1 MATKLFVSS
10 VSSGF
15 EEIRQQV
22 GAFIGQAG
30 HEPVLF
36 EADAFAKNQSASML
50 ATCLRAVEQSH
61 IYILIIGYEVGYV
74 VPEQNKSV
82 THLELKKA
90 IATNKT
96 LYVFVEDY
104 IKNIYFKEYLRIFR
118 QLRTR
123 DSDDGSAAAPA
134 FDEVIARMGNLSV
147 KREVLAILNDAYQ
160 VVPWIFG
167 FQSSDDI
174 IRVLKKELSATLEDH
189 ITLRNN
195 RQLQSLD
202 SVITASERFQLYNR
216 FLDEFFPLI
225 DEIKMVR
232 YDDLL
237 RKAQRSLKGGTI
249 YFDEGAGIISEL
261 VKVGNSDGTS
271 LYLYDGSGAFDLIA
285 RSGLTNPR
293 QTRIPQEDATSYVA
307 LAYREAIASS
317 QPEEGKLTSSG
328 VFYTDRTIYLCHVFG
343 SYVLTVHFPIEE
355 QSVDSALF
363 DERVDEL
370 YAGLLKI
377 RANGDILNL
386 IRYIL

>member
-10 VSSGF
+10 VSSGL

-22 GAFIGQAG
+22 GTFIEKAG
-30 HEPVLF
+30 HQPVLF

-50 ATCLRAVEQSH
+50 TTCLRAVEQSH

-90 IATNKT
+90 IAANKT

-123 DSDDGSAAAPA
+123 ESEDGSTEAPT
-134 FDEVIARMGNLSV
+134 FDEIIAKMGNLSV

-167 FQSSDDI
+167 FHSSDDI
-174 IRVLKKELSATLEDH
+174 IHVLKKELSATLEDH

-202 SVITASERFQLYNR
+202 SVISASERFQLYNR
-216 FLDEFFPLI
+216 FLDDFFPLI
-225 DEIKMVR
+225 EEIKMVR

-237 RKAQRSLKGGTI
+237 RKAQGSLKGGTI

-261 VKVGNSDGTS
+261 VKVGNSEGTS
-271 LYLYDGSGAFDLIA
+271 LYLYDGSGFFDLVA
-285 RSGLTNPR
+285 RSGLANPR
-293 QTRIPQEDATSYVA
+293 QIQIPQEDSDSYVTLAYGEA
-307 LAYREAIASS
+307 LASA
-317 QPEEGKLTSSG
+317 QPGDGKLSSSS
-328 VFYTDRTIYLCHVFG
+328 VFYTDRLIYLCHVFG
-343 SYVLTVHFPIEE
+343 NYVLTVHFPIEE
-355 QSVDSALF
+355 QSVDNAIF
-363 DERVDEL
+363 NERMDEL

-386 IRYIL
+386 VRFIL

>member
-10 VSSGF
+10 VSSGL

-30 HEPVLF
+30 HEPVMF

-96 LYVFVEDY
+96 LYVFVDDY

-123 DSDDGSAAAPA
+123 ESDDGRQAVPT
-134 FDEVIARMGNLSV
+134 FDEIIARMGNISV

-216 FLDEFFPLI
+216 FLEEFFPLI

-237 RKAQRSLKGGTI
+237 RKAQRNLKGGTI
-249 YFDEGAGIISEL
+249 YYDEGAGIISEL

-271 LYLYDGSGAFDLIA
+271 LYLYDGSGVFDLIA
-285 RSGLTNPR
+285 SSGLANPR
-293 QTRIPQEDATSYVA
+293 QTRIPQEDATSNVA
-307 LAYREAIASS
+307 LAYKEAIASA
-317 QPEEGKLTSSG
+317 QPGEGKLTSSG
-328 VFYTDRTIYLCHVFG
+328 VFYTDSTIYLCHVFG

-363 DERVDEL
+363 DERMDEL

-386 IRYIL
+386 IRFIL